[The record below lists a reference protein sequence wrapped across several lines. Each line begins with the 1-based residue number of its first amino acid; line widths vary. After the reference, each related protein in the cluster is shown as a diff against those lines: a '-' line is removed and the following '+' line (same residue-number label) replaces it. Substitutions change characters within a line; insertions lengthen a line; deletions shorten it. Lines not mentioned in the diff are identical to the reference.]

1 MTNIYESL
9 QTLNNFT
16 NTLLGVKQK
25 GGELTQ
31 FGKERLARLQQEK
44 DSSEQGTGIMTGP
57 DSEGAKILD
66 TISGVAKT
74 AVSAIDNVIP
84 ADLTEGMADKSWSE
98 VAPNI
103 INNIEGPAEMVNDAL
118 NDPEVKAALRNALE
132 LYAEALGKAI
142 DIAEPELNQITEKF
156 MEVLDDA
163 SEKGARGVATALI
176 DTGLAL
182 VEAVPGGQ
190 IIGIMAAMGYW
201 FNAVVVSTVIPAI
214 KTNAVFLSDGLK
226 MVQNAKQQ
234 VVDQYGPRL
243 MEAQQQLTDAVQ
255 NVKGKANEVAAQAK
269 GAQKVAAAA
278 ANPNITNTAAV
289 LRDPNARKIAYTA
302 SKTAASQSS
311 DNSTPF
317 KGMEY
322 SSRTR
327 GGGYSAYGGSKK
339 KQKNAAKTMR
349 RLKRTLN
356 RFQVPKKRG
365 TRKARKNKT
374 TQKK

>member
-9 QTLNNFT
+9 QILNDFT

-25 GGELTQ
+25 GGNVTQ
-31 FGKERLARLQQEK
+31 FGKERLAMMQQEK
-44 DSSEQGTGIMTGP
+44 DLSEQGTGIMTGP
-57 DSEGAKILD
+57 DSEGAKVLD

-74 AVSAIDNVIP
+74 AVGAIDSLIP
-84 ADLTEGMADKSWSE
+84 ADLTEGMADKSWDE

-118 NDPEVKAALRNALE
+118 SDPEVKAALRNALE

-163 SEKGARGVATALI
+163 SEKGARGLATAII

-182 VEAVPGGQ
+182 VEAIPGGQ
-190 IIGIMAAMGYW
+190 IVGIMAAMGYW

-243 MEAQQQLTDAVQ
+243 LDAQEKVSAAVE
-255 NVKGKANEVAAQAK
+255 NARGKANDMMAQAK
-269 GAQKVAAAA
+269 GASKVAKMIQ
-278 ANPNITNTAAV
+278 NPNISNTTSV
-289 LRDPNARKIAYTA
+289 IRDSDAKKIAYKA
-302 SKTAASQSS
+302 SSAAAQ
-311 DNSTPF
+311 
-317 KGMEY
+317 K
-322 SSRTR
+322 R
-327 GGGYSAYGGSKK
+327 GGYSAYGGSKK
-339 KQKNAAKTMR
+339 KRKNATRTMR

-356 RFQVPKKRG
+356 RFQKPKNSH
-365 TRKARKNKT
+365 TRKARKHRT
-374 TQKK
+374 TRKK

>member
-9 QTLNNFT
+9 QILNDFT

-25 GGELTQ
+25 GGNVTQ
-31 FGKERLARLQQEK
+31 FGKERLSMMQQEK
-44 DSSEQGTGIMTGP
+44 DLSEQGTGIMTGP
-57 DSEGAKILD
+57 DSEGAKVLD

-74 AVSAIDNVIP
+74 AVGAIDSLIP
-84 ADLTEGMADKSWSE
+84 ADLTEGMADKSWDE

-118 NDPEVKAALRNALE
+118 SDPEVKAALRNALE

-163 SEKGARGVATALI
+163 SEKGARGLATAII

-182 VEAVPGGQ
+182 VEAIPGGQ
-190 IIGIMAAMGYW
+190 IVGIMAAMGYW

-243 MEAQQQLTDAVQ
+243 LDAQEKVSAAVE
-255 NVKGKANEVAAQAK
+255 NARGKANDMMAQAK
-269 GAQKVAAAA
+269 GASKVAKMIQ
-278 ANPNITNTAAV
+278 NPSISNTTSV
-289 LRDPNARKIAYTA
+289 IRDSDARKIAYKA
-302 SKTAASQSS
+302 SSTAAQ
-311 DNSTPF
+311 
-317 KGMEY
+317 K
-322 SSRTR
+322 R
-327 GGGYSAYGGSKK
+327 GGYSAYGGSKK
-339 KQKNAAKTMR
+339 KRKNATRTMR

-356 RFQVPKKRG
+356 RFQKPKNSH
-365 TRKARKNKT
+365 TRKARKRRT
-374 TQKK
+374 TRKK